1 MERRAATVWVKF
13 VLHGLLP
20 RLPVFF
26 FIHTVCEW
34 LMTMSRYWEALFVG
48 RCVIRFCHCSLPVPL
63 QRPEVQGVDMQLI
76 NSTRHKSHDISLA
89 AWGNTPPRQRPSS
102 LTNRYVEMP
111 RRRKNSQHLH
121 IYSLYQLWF
130 WSKITFY
137 SHEYPHK
144 PSIPSTANKGSS
156 LLSVRTPLAGKKP
169 NFHLS
174 ESWMLIT
181 FSY

>member
-20 RLPVFF
+20 RLPVIF

-76 NSTRHKSHDISLA
+76 NSTRHKSHDIALA
-89 AWGNTPPRQRPSS
+89 AWGNTPLDNDPRHWPTGTLRCREEGRTASIFTFILCINFGFGQRSHSIHTYIPTSPPSRLLPIKDHLCS
-102 LTNRYVEMP
+102 VYELPWPARNQTFIYQNREC
-111 RRRKNSQHLH
+111 
-121 IYSLYQLWF
+121 
-130 WSKITFY
+130 
-137 SHEYPHK
+137 
-144 PSIPSTANKGSS
+144 
-156 LLSVRTPLAGKKP
+156 
-169 NFHLS
+169 
-174 ESWMLIT
+174 
-181 FSY
+181 